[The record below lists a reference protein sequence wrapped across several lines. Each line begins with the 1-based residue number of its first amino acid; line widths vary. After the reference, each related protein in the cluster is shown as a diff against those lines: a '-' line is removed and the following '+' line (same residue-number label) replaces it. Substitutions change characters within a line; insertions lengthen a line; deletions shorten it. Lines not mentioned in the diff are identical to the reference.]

1 MTHTQFLSSP
11 FLLKGH
17 QIKNRIVVPPMADF
31 GATDTDGLVN
41 SRHLKR
47 YTEFAA
53 GGAGLIITEACTV
66 CQVHE
71 ERNTIGVFDDSCI
84 TGMAQLAKVIKQNNT
99 VALVQLLNAGI
110 NYLPYRSI
118 EEIPSDV
125 FYKYKQEFI
134 DAAIRCKKAGFD
146 GVELHAAHGF
156 YLNQV
161 IETSERTDG
170 YGGTFNCRVRLL
182 SELIQEIR
190 QQCGSDFIIAVRFG
204 NHSTDELIA
213 TGKIIEAAGGDIL
226 DISSGMGAY
235 QKPEDFPFD
244 SKIFAASCVKKEVSL
259 PVICVGNIDG
269 GEVAEQVLQDG
280 YADLIAVGR
289 GHLCDPAWGNKVLHG
304 KEPIKC
310 LHCRNCM
317 WYIDG
322 EKCPAVKERR
332 KRYET

>member
-11 FLLKGH
+11 FQLKGQ

-31 GATDTDGLVN
+31 GATDPDGLVN
-41 SRHLKR
+41 SHHLKR
-47 YTEFAA
+47 YAEFAA

-118 EEIPSDV
+118 EEIPKDV

-134 DAAIRCKKAGFD
+134 NAVIRCKKAGFD

-190 QQCGSDFIIAVRFG
+190 QQCGIDFIIAVRFG
-204 NHSTDELIA
+204 NHSIDELIA

-235 QKPEDFPFD
+235 HKPEDFPFD

-280 YADLIAVGR
+280 YADFIAVGR

>member
-1 MTHTQFLSSP
+1 MTNTQFLSSP
-11 FLLKGH
+11 FQIKGQ

-31 GATDTDGLVN
+31 GATDPDGLVN

-47 YTEFAA
+47 YAEFAA

-110 NYLPYRSI
+110 NYLPYRSV
-118 EEIPSDV
+118 EEIPKDV

-146 GVELHAAHGF
+146 GVEFHAAHGF

-161 IETSERTDG
+161 IETSARTDG

-190 QQCGSDFIIAVRFG
+190 QQCGTDFIIAVRFG
-204 NHSTDELIA
+204 NHNIDELIA

-226 DISSGMGAY
+226 DISSGMGTY

-244 SKIFAASCVKKEVSL
+244 SKIFASSCVKKEVSL
-259 PVICVGNIDG
+259 PVICVGNIDSS
-269 GEVAEQVLQDG
+269 EVAEQILQDE
-280 YADLIAVGR
+280 YADFIAVGR
-289 GHLCDPAWGNKVLHG
+289 GHLCDPAWGNKVLYG
-304 KEPIKC
+304 KEPTKC

-322 EKCPAVKERR
+322 EKCPVVRER
-332 KRYET
+332 KAEKI

>member
-1 MTHTQFLSSP
+1 MTNTRFLSSP
-11 FLLKGH
+11 FQIKGQ

-31 GATDTDGLVN
+31 GATDPDGLVN

-47 YTEFAA
+47 YAEFAA

-110 NYLPYRSI
+110 NYLPYRSV
-118 EEIPSDV
+118 EEIPKDV

-161 IETSERTDG
+161 IETSARTDG

-190 QQCGSDFIIAVRFG
+190 QQCGTDFIIAVRFG

-226 DISSGMGAY
+226 DISSGMGTY
-235 QKPEDFPFD
+235 QKPADFSFD
-244 SKIFAASCVKKEVSL
+244 SKIFASSCVKKEVSL
-259 PVICVGNIDG
+259 PVICVGNIDSS
-269 GEVAEQVLQDG
+269 EVAEQILQNG
-280 YADLIAVGR
+280 YADFIAVGR
-289 GHLCDPAWGNKVLHG
+289 GHLCDPAWGNKVLCG
-304 KEPIKC
+304 KEPTKC

-322 EKCPAVKERR
+322 EKCPVVR
-332 KRYET
+332 KRKAEKI

>member
-1 MTHTQFLSSP
+1 MTNTQFLSSP
-11 FLLKGH
+11 FQIKGQ

-31 GATDTDGLVN
+31 GATDPDGLVN

-47 YTEFAA
+47 YAEFAA

-110 NYLPYRSI
+110 NYLPYRSV
-118 EEIPSDV
+118 EEIPKDV

-161 IETSERTDG
+161 VETSARTDG

-190 QQCGSDFIIAVRFG
+190 QQCGTDFIIAVRFG
-204 NHSTDELIA
+204 NHNIDELIA

-226 DISSGMGAY
+226 DISSGMGTY
-235 QKPEDFPFD
+235 QKPADFPFD
-244 SKIFAASCVKKEVSL
+244 SKIFASSCVKKEVSL
-259 PVICVGNIDG
+259 PVICVGNIDSS
-269 GEVAEQVLQDG
+269 EVAEQILQNG
-280 YADLIAVGR
+280 YADFIAVGR
-289 GHLCDPAWGNKVLHG
+289 GHLCDPAWGNKVLYG
-304 KEPIKC
+304 KEPTKC

-322 EKCPAVKERR
+322 EKCPVVRER
-332 KRYET
+332 KAEKI

>member
-110 NYLPYRSI
+110 NYLPYRSV

-125 FYKYKQEFI
+125 FYKYKQEFS

-161 IETSERTDG
+161 IETSERTDE

-190 QQCGSDFIIAVRFG
+190 QQCGTDFIIAVRFG
-204 NHSTDELIA
+204 NHSIDELIA

-235 QKPEDFPFD
+235 HKPEDFPFD